1 MNTGLK
7 RMNLE
12 RYDDR
17 QKAVIKKYFEVL
29 ADTRLTGKLSDGI
42 KNREVKYWER
52 FSVPVVIQAL
62 SIHTQKYPSMRETY
76 TRGIMRNLEAQGYQ
90 GQGKAQERS
99 KRKDYETVKD
109 MSPNRRKEY
118 EEEMKLF
125 YRKKGVKLK

>member
-1 MNTGLK
+1 MNMGLK
-7 RMNLE
+7 RMNLD

-42 KNREVKYWER
+42 KHREVKYWER

-62 SIHTQKYPSMRETY
+62 SIHIQKYPYAKETY

-90 GQGKAQERS
+90 GQVNQTRS
-99 KRKDYETVKD
+99 KRKDFETTQD
-109 MSPNRRKEY
+109 MSASRRKEY

>member
-1 MNTGLK
+1 MGLK
-7 RMNLE
+7 RMNLD
-12 RYDDR
+12 RYDDG
-17 QKAVIKKYFEVL
+17 QKAVIKKYFEVI
-29 ADTRLTGKLSDGI
+29 ADTRLTGKLSEGI

-62 SIHTQKYPSMRETY
+62 SIHIQKYPSIRETY

-90 GQGKAQERS
+90 GQANQIKS
-99 KRKDYETVKD
+99 KRKDFETAQG

>member
-7 RMNLE
+7 RMNLD

-17 QKAVIKKYFEVL
+17 QKAVIKKYFEVI
-29 ADTRLTGKLSDGI
+29 ADTRLTGKLSEGI

-62 SIHTQKYPSMRETY
+62 SIHIQKYPYAKETY

-90 GQGKAQERS
+90 GQVNQTRN
-99 KRKDYETVKD
+99 KRKDFETAQD

>member
-1 MNTGLK
+1 
-7 RMNLE
+7 MNLD
-12 RYDDR
+12 RYDDS
-17 QKAVIKKYFEVL
+17 QKEVIKKYFEVI
-29 ADTRLTGKLSDGI
+29 ADTRLTGKLSEGI

-62 SIHTQKYPSMRETY
+62 SIHIQKYPYAKETY

-90 GQGKAQERS
+90 GQVNQTRN
-99 KRKDYETVKD
+99 KRKDFETAQD

>member
-1 MNTGLK
+1 
-7 RMNLE
+7 MNLD

-29 ADTRLTGKLSDGI
+29 ADTRLTGKLSEGI
-42 KNREVKYWER
+42 RNREIKYWER

-62 SIHTQKYPSMRETY
+62 SIHIQKYPYAKETY

-90 GQGKAQERS
+90 GQVNQRS
-99 KRKDYETVKD
+99 IKRKDFETAQD

>member
-1 MNTGLK
+1 
-7 RMNLE
+7 MNLD

-29 ADTRLTGKLSDGI
+29 ADTRLTGKLSEGI

-76 TRGIMRNLEAQGYQ
+76 TRGIMRNLEVQGYQ
-90 GQGKAQERS
+90 GQVNQTRS
-99 KRKDYETVKD
+99 KRKDFETAQD
-109 MSPNRRKEY
+109 MSVSRKKEY

>member
-1 MNTGLK
+1 
-7 RMNLE
+7 MNLD

-29 ADTRLTGKLSDGI
+29 ADTRLTGKLSEGI
-42 KNREVKYWER
+42 RNREIKYWER

-62 SIHTQKYPSMRETY
+62 SIHIQKYPYAKETY

-90 GQGKAQERS
+90 GQVNQTRS
-99 KRKDYETVKD
+99 KRKDFETTQD

>member
-1 MNTGLK
+1 
-7 RMNLE
+7 MNLD

-29 ADTRLTGKLSDGI
+29 ADTRLTGKLSEGI

-62 SIHTQKYPSMRETY
+62 SIHTQKYPSMRESY

-90 GQGKAQERS
+90 GQVNQTRS
-99 KRKDYETVKD
+99 KRKDFETAQD
-109 MSPNRRKEY
+109 MSVSRKKVY

>member
-1 MNTGLK
+1 MSTELK
-7 RMNLE
+7 RMNLD
-12 RYDDR
+12 RYDER
-17 QKAVIKKYFEVL
+17 QKEVIKKYFEVL
-29 ADTRLTGKLSDGI
+29 ADTRLTGKLSEGI
-42 KNREVKYWER
+42 RNREIKYWER

-62 SIHTQKYPSMRETY
+62 SIHIQKYHYAKETY

-90 GQGKAQERS
+90 GQVNQTRS
-99 KRKDYETVKD
+99 KRKDFETTQD

>member
-7 RMNLE
+7 RMNLD

-62 SIHTQKYPSMRETY
+62 SIHIQKYPYAKETY

-90 GQGKAQERS
+90 GQLKAQERS

-125 YRKKGVKLK
+125 YQKKGVKLK

>member
-1 MNTGLK
+1 
-7 RMNLE
+7 MNLE
-12 RYDDR
+12 RYDER
-17 QKAVIKKYFEVL
+17 QKEVIKKYFEVL

-62 SIHTQKYPSMRETY
+62 SIHTQKYPSMRESY

-90 GQGKAQERS
+90 GQVNQTRS
-99 KRKDYETVKD
+99 KRKDFETAQD
-109 MSPNRRKEY
+109 MSVSRKKEY

>member
-1 MNTGLK
+1 MNMGLK
-7 RMNLE
+7 RMNLD

-17 QKAVIKKYFEVL
+17 QKEVIKKYFEVL
-29 ADTRLTGKLSDGI
+29 ADTRLTGKLSEGI
-42 KNREVKYWER
+42 RNREIKYWER

-62 SIHTQKYPSMRETY
+62 SIHIQKYPYAKETY

-90 GQGKAQERS
+90 GQVNQTRS
-99 KRKDYETVKD
+99 KRKDFETTQD

>member
-1 MNTGLK
+1 
-7 RMNLE
+7 MNLE
-12 RYDDR
+12 RYDDG

-29 ADTRLTGKLSDGI
+29 ADTRLTGKLSEGI
-42 KNREVKYWER
+42 RNREIKYWER
-52 FSVPVVIQAL
+52 FSVPVVIHAL
-62 SIHTQKYPSMRETY
+62 EIHIQKYPSMRETY

-90 GQGKAQERS
+90 GQVNQS
-99 KRKDYETVKD
+99 CTKRKDFEVAQD

>member
-1 MNTGLK
+1 
-7 RMNLE
+7 MNLE
-12 RYDDR
+12 RYDDG

-29 ADTRLTGKLSDGI
+29 SDTRLTGKLSEGI
-42 KNREVKYWER
+42 RNREIKYWER

-62 SIHTQKYPSMRETY
+62 SIHIQKYPYAKETY

-90 GQGKAQERS
+90 GQVNQTRS
-99 KRKDYETVKD
+99 KRKDFETTQD

>member
-1 MNTGLK
+1 
-7 RMNLE
+7 MNLD
-12 RYDDR
+12 RYDDG
-17 QKAVIKKYFEVL
+17 QKAVIKKYFEVI
-29 ADTRLTGKLSDGI
+29 ADTRLTGKLSEGI

-62 SIHTQKYPSMRETY
+62 SIHIQKYPSIRETY
-76 TRGIMRNLEAQGYQ
+76 IRGIMRNLEAQGYQ
-90 GQGKAQERS
+90 GQVNETRS
-99 KRKDYETVKD
+99 KRKDFETTQD

>member
-1 MNTGLK
+1 
-7 RMNLE
+7 MNLE
-12 RYDDR
+12 RYDER
-17 QKAVIKKYFEVL
+17 QKEVIKKYFEVL
-29 ADTRLTGKLSDGI
+29 ADTRLTGKLSEGI

-62 SIHTQKYPSMRETY
+62 SIHTQKYPSMRESY

-90 GQGKAQERS
+90 GQVNQTRS
-99 KRKDYETVKD
+99 KRKDFETAQD
-109 MSPNRRKEY
+109 MSVSRKKVY

>member
-7 RMNLE
+7 RMNLD
-12 RYDDR
+12 RYDDQQ
-17 QKAVIKKYFEVL
+17 QKIIKKYFEVL
-29 ADTRLTGKLSDGI
+29 SDTRLTGKLSEGI
-42 KNREVKYWER
+42 RNREIKYWER

-62 SIHTQKYPSMRETY
+62 SIHIQKYPYAKETY

-90 GQGKAQERS
+90 GQVNQRS
-99 KRKDYETVKD
+99 IKRKDFETAQD

-125 YRKKGVKLK
+125 YRKKGVRLK

>member
-1 MNTGLK
+1 MNMGLK
-7 RMNLE
+7 RMNLD
-12 RYDDR
+12 RYDER
-17 QKAVIKKYFEVL
+17 QKEVIKKYFEVL
-29 ADTRLTGKLSDGI
+29 ADTRLTGKLSEGI
-42 KNREVKYWER
+42 RNREIKYWER

-62 SIHTQKYPSMRETY
+62 SIHIQKYPYAKETY

-90 GQGKAQERS
+90 GQVNQTRS
-99 KRKDYETVKD
+99 KRKDFETTQD

>member
-7 RMNLE
+7 RMNLD
-12 RYDDR
+12 RYDDQQ
-17 QKAVIKKYFEVL
+17 QKIIKKYFEVL
-29 ADTRLTGKLSDGI
+29 SDTRLTGKLSEGI
-42 KNREVKYWER
+42 RNREIKYWER

-62 SIHTQKYPSMRETY
+62 SIHIQKYPYAKETY

-90 GQGKAQERS
+90 GQVNQTRS
-99 KRKDYETVKD
+99 KRKDFETTQD

>member
-7 RMNLE
+7 RMNLD
-12 RYDDR
+12 RYDDS
-17 QKAVIKKYFEVL
+17 QKEVIKKYFEVI
-29 ADTRLTGKLSDGI
+29 ADTRLTGKLSESI
-42 KNREVKYWER
+42 CNREVKYWER
-52 FSVPVVIQAL
+52 FSVPVVIHAL
-62 SIHTQKYPSMRETY
+62 EIHIQKYPSMRETY

-90 GQGKAQERS
+90 GKTNQSRT
-99 KRKDYETVKD
+99 KRKDFETAQD

>member
-1 MNTGLK
+1 MGLK

-12 RYDDR
+12 RYDDG
-17 QKAVIKKYFEVL
+17 QKAVIKKYFEVI
-29 ADTRLTGKLSDGI
+29 ADTRLTGKLSEGI

-62 SIHTQKYPSMRETY
+62 SIHIQKYPSMRETY

-90 GQGKAQERS
+90 GQVNQRS
-99 KRKDYETVKD
+99 IKRKDFETAQD

>member
-1 MNTGLK
+1 
-7 RMNLE
+7 MNLD
-12 RYDDR
+12 RYDDG
-17 QKAVIKKYFEVL
+17 QKAVIKKYFEVI
-29 ADTRLTGKLSDGI
+29 ADTRLTGKLSEGI

-62 SIHTQKYPSMRETY
+62 SIHIQKYPSIRETY

-90 GQGKAQERS
+90 GQVNQTRS
-99 KRKDYETVKD
+99 KRKDFETTQD

>member
-1 MNTGLK
+1 MSTELK

-12 RYDDR
+12 RYDER
-17 QKAVIKKYFEVL
+17 QKEVIKKYFEVL

-62 SIHTQKYPSMRETY
+62 SIHTQKYPSMRESY

-90 GQGKAQERS
+90 GQVNQTRS
-99 KRKDYETVKD
+99 KRKDFETAQD
-109 MSPNRRKEY
+109 MSVSRKKEY

>member
-12 RYDDR
+12 RYDER
-17 QKAVIKKYFEVL
+17 QREIIKKYFEVL
-29 ADTRLTGKLSDGI
+29 SDTRLTGKLSEGI

-62 SIHTQKYPSMRETY
+62 SIHIQKYPSIRETY

-90 GQGKAQERS
+90 GQVNQRS
-99 KRKDYETVKD
+99 IKRKDFETAQD

-125 YRKKGVKLK
+125 YQKKGVKLK

>member
-1 MNTGLK
+1 MNMGLK
-7 RMNLE
+7 RMNLD

-62 SIHTQKYPSMRETY
+62 SIHIQKYPYAKETY

-90 GQGKAQERS
+90 GQVNQTRS
-99 KRKDYETVKD
+99 KRKDFETTQD
-109 MSPNRRKEY
+109 MSASRRKEY

>member
-1 MNTGLK
+1 MNMGLK
-7 RMNLE
+7 RMNLD

-62 SIHTQKYPSMRETY
+62 SIHIQKYPYAKETY

-90 GQGKAQERS
+90 GQVNQTRS
-99 KRKDYETVKD
+99 KRKDFETTQD
-109 MSPNRRKEY
+109 MSVSRRKEY

>member
-1 MNTGLK
+1 MNMGLK
-7 RMNLE
+7 RMNLD

-62 SIHTQKYPSMRETY
+62 SIHIQKYPYAKETY

-90 GQGKAQERS
+90 GKTNQSRT
-99 KRKDYETVKD
+99 KRKDFETTQD
-109 MSPNRRKEY
+109 MSASRKKEY

>member
-7 RMNLE
+7 RMNLD
-12 RYDDR
+12 RYDDQQ
-17 QKAVIKKYFEVL
+17 QKIIKKYFEVI
-29 ADTRLTGKLSDGI
+29 ADTRLTGKLSESI
-42 KNREVKYWER
+42 CNREVKYWER
-52 FSVPVVIQAL
+52 FSVPVVIHAL
-62 SIHTQKYPSMRETY
+62 EIHIQKYPSMRETY

-90 GQGKAQERS
+90 GQVNQS
-99 KRKDYETVKD
+99 CTKRKDFETAQD

>member
-7 RMNLE
+7 RMNLD
-12 RYDDR
+12 RYDDQQ
-17 QKAVIKKYFEVL
+17 QKIIKKYFEVI
-29 ADTRLTGKLSDGI
+29 ADTRLTGKLSESI
-42 KNREVKYWER
+42 CNREVKYWER
-52 FSVPVVIQAL
+52 FSVLVVIHAL
-62 SIHTQKYPSMRETY
+62 EIHIQKYPSMRETY

-90 GQGKAQERS
+90 GQVNQS
-99 KRKDYETVKD
+99 CTKRKDFETAQD

>member
-1 MNTGLK
+1 MSTELK
-7 RMNLE
+7 RMNLD
-12 RYDDR
+12 RYDER
-17 QKAVIKKYFEVL
+17 QKEVIKKYFEVL
-29 ADTRLTGKLSDGI
+29 ADTRLTGKLSEGI
-42 KNREVKYWER
+42 RNREIKYWER

-62 SIHTQKYPSMRETY
+62 SIHIQKYPYAKETY

-90 GQGKAQERS
+90 GQVNQRS
-99 KRKDYETVKD
+99 IKRKDFETAQD